1 MSFNAHAQLGASV
14 EADSDYRF
22 RGVSL
27 SDSKPTLRVTLNYD
41 APAGWY
47 AGASATRA
55 ELARDERY
63 TQWLPYAGYVMR
75 LDDSR
80 RLEFGASFSHFSG
93 NSGYDYSEAYVG
105 LLADRWSARVYY
117 APNYFGR
124 QVHTAYAELNAH
136 TLLNPNLRLFG
147 HIGALAPL
155 AHNDTG
161 SAKTRFDLRIGA
173 ALALREV
180 DLQLAWVAAT
190 RGGPYP
196 AVYGGRRTGL
206 VASASVSF

>member
-1 MSFNAHAQLGASV
+1 MSFSAHAQLGASLA
-14 EADSDYRF
+14 ADSDYRF

-27 SDSKPTLRVTLNYD
+27 SDSKPVLRVTLNYD
-41 APAGWY
+41 APGGWY

-63 TQWLPYAGYVMR
+63 MQWLPYAGYVMR

-80 RLEFGASFSHFSG
+80 RLELGVSYSHFGG
-93 NSGYDYSEAYVG
+93 NSSYDYGEAYVG

-124 QVHTAYAELNAH
+124 HIRSAYAELNAH
-136 TLLNPNLRLFG
+136 ALLNPNLRLFG

-155 AHNDTG
+155 GHIDAG
-161 SAKTRFDLRIGA
+161 SGRTRIDLRIGA
-173 ALALREV
+173 GLALREV

-196 AVYGGRRTGL
+196 AVYGGRRAAL
-206 VASASVSF
+206 VASASISF